1 MDALTSQANVA
12 GYKAVLVA
20 ADAYPRYFPLLMTA
34 AGTARPAEVLVLG
47 AGVAG
52 LAAIGTAHRLG
63 AVVRGYDVRNEVRGE
78 VESLGATFLD
88 LPLPGD
94 LHGAGRGG
102 YARALTADEQA
113 TQREALA
120 AATARHDVVITT
132 AQVPGHRPPLLV
144 TEETV
149 KAMRPGSV
157 LVDLAASPLGG
168 NVEIS
173 VPDETVVTPGG
184 VTVIGAGNLPAAM
197 PAAASTAYARNV
209 AALLGHLVRDGAL
222 VVDLADEIQAGV
234 VISHAGRVVQPATAA
249 VLAAHPA
256 DPEPGA

>member
-1 MDALTSQANVA
+1 
-12 GYKAVLVA
+12 
-20 ADAYPRYFPLLMTA
+20 
-34 AGTARPAEVLVLG
+34 
-47 AGVAG
+47 
-52 LAAIGTAHRLG
+52 
-63 AVVRGYDVRNEVRGE
+63 

-88 LPLPGD
+88 LPGAPS
-94 LHGAGRGG
+94 GAGQGG
-102 YARALTADEQA
+102 YARALTADELA
-113 TQREALA
+113 AQREALA

-197 PAAASTAYARNV
+197 PAAASTAYARNI
-209 AALLGHLVRDGAL
+209 AALLGHLARDGAL

-234 VISHAGRVVQPATAA
+234 VIAHAGGVVQPATAA
-249 VLAAHPA
+249 VLAAPPA
-256 DPEPGA
+256 GPEPGA